1 MWKVIGERIEGN
13 INGRWWRTRGGA
25 IDSGTFFF
33 SEVMQERV
41 FDRVGE
47 KDEWLQL
54 S

>member
-1 MWKVIGERIEGN
+1 
-13 INGRWWRTRGGA
+13 
-25 IDSGTFFF
+25 
-33 SEVMQERV
+33 MQEKEKEKEKERV